1 MHKNVNILA
10 PEGNISLGERNANQS
25 VILGDNFMQYFMP
38 IMRTMTILVDA
49 MAKEPQL
56 TVSKVPAKTLVAMFN
71 DITANYKKTL
81 SDKIKVS

>member
-1 MHKNVNILA
+1 
-10 PEGNISLGERNANQS
+10 
-25 VILGDNFMQYFMP
+25 
-38 IMRTMTILVDA
+38 MRTMTILVDA